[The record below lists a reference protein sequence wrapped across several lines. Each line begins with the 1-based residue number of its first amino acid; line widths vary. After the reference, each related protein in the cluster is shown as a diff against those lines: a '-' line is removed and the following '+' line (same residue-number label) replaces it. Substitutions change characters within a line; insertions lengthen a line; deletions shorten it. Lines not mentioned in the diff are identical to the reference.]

1 MHIGDI
7 LNGTYQVER
16 PLGVGGQ
23 ARVWQARHLRLPRTF
38 AIKECPLTGAD
49 QRELAER
56 RMLFERERD
65 ILAALSHP
73 GHPAIPKVS
82 DFWEEPEQ
90 LFLVMDLVDG
100 ETLIELLNRRGRFTE
115 PEVIAWGMQICEVLT
130 YLHGWQ
136 PPIIYRD
143 LSPDNVML
151 DRAGQLHLI
160 DFGIARTFKPGQSQ
174 NTTSLG
180 KAGYA
185 SPEHLSGG
193 KSQTDVR
200 SDIYTLG
207 ALLYHL
213 LTGQEPVAVVDRLKQ
228 KANLQGGRLLL
239 RPSTLNHKITQAME
253 ACILQ
258 AMALEP
264 YQRYQNAGEMQQAL
278 EAISFQAK
286 QAQQTQTAPP
296 WTEQIMNPQRLKTR
310 PVDPAAFNPGASAP
324 AATPPTLP
332 THPQSPYPR
341 GTEPTSPHPLL
352 PRGPTSGPGINRGA
366 PPPSSGKLGPSPLRR
381 GATGPAGSNPLPPS
395 GPLPTHPASPN
406 LPLTPL
412 GYPERGQTGSGPASR
427 SPAGANDPTAR
438 AQTGAMGQR
447 PPASTTPHRGEDHL
461 IISSGDAL
469 LPLPTGRKPLPPS
482 PLPRGGPLL
491 SRRRLLIGLG
501 AVGVAAA
508 GIGTATYFLNR
519 SQALYAPLHTLSGDS
534 LPVRCVAWSPDGR
547 RLASGGDNQTVKIWD
562 VSSGNLSLRLSGH
575 GDFVEGVAWSPDGF
589 SLASASADQKI
600 FIWDALQGGAP
611 QFTLTGHTDTVYAVA
626 WSPDGRMVASA
637 SADKTV
643 RVWDSQRTSDTARAV
658 LKGHTDSVYSIAW
671 SPDGTL
677 LLSASNDGTA
687 KIWNPLQSGLP
698 LHSFDDHQGFLRDA
712 VWSPD
717 GRRLATGSH
726 DKVVTIWDAA
736 KDFPAIR
743 VLNGPGDVVTSVAW
757 SQDGTLLA
765 AGSADHTVTLW
776 NPQQAGP
783 VVARLS
789 GHRDIVNAVAWSSAT
804 TMFAS
809 ASSDD
814 TVIIWQHQ

>member
-38 AIKECPLTGAD
+38 AIKECPLAGAD

-56 RMLFERERD
+56 RTLFERERD

-82 DFWEEPEQ
+82 DFWEEPDQ

-115 PEVIAWGMQICEVLT
+115 AEVVTWGMQICEVLT

-160 DFGIARTFKPGQSQ
+160 DFGIARTYKPGQAQ

-228 KANLQGGRLLL
+228 KANLQGGRVLL
-239 RPSTLNHKITQAME
+239 RPSTLNHKITQEME
-253 ACILQ
+253 ACILK

-264 YQRYQNAGEMQQAL
+264 DQRYQHAGEMQRAL

-286 QAQQTQTAPP
+286 QAQAAPS
-296 WTEQIMNPQRLKTR
+296 WTEQTMNPQRLRTR
-310 PVDPAAFNPGASAP
+310 PVDPGSFNPGTSAP
-324 AATPPTLP
+324 PATPPTR
-332 THPQSPYPR
+332 PQLPYPR
-341 GTEPTSPHPLL
+341 GTEQSGPNPLF
-352 PRGPTSGPGINRGA
+352 PRGPTSGPGMNRGA

-381 GATGPAGSNPLPPS
+381 GATGPAGSNPLLPS
-395 GPLPTHPASPN
+395 GPLPTHPASTN
-406 LPLTPL
+406 LPRNPL
-412 GYPERGQTGSGPASR
+412 GYPEREQTGPGPAFR
-427 SPAGANDPTAR
+427 SPAGANDPQAR
-438 AQTGAMGQR
+438 GPTSGMGQR
-447 PPASTTPHRGEDHL
+447 PPTSAAPHRGEDHL
-461 IISSGDAL
+461 IISSGDSL
-469 LPLPTGRKPLPPS
+469 LPLPTGRKPLPPA
-482 PLPRGGPLL
+482 PVLLRHGPLL

-508 GIGTATYFLNR
+508 GIGTATYFLTR
-519 SQALYAPLHTLSGDS
+519 SQALYAPLYTLSGDS
-534 LPVRCVAWSPDGR
+534 LPVQCVAWSADGR
-547 RLASGGDNQTVKIWD
+547 RLASGGNNQVVKIWD
-562 VSSGNLSLRLSGH
+562 ASSGNLSLRLTGH
-575 GDFVEGVAWSPDGF
+575 TDFVQGVAWSSDGF
-589 SLASASADQKI
+589 YLASASADQKV

-611 QFTLTGHTDTVYAVA
+611 QFTLTGHADTVYAVA

-643 RVWDSQRTSDTARAV
+643 RIWDSQRTSDTARVV
-658 LKGHTDSVYSIAW
+658 LTGHTDSVYSVAW

-687 KIWNPLQSGLP
+687 KIWNAVQGGLA
-698 LHSFDDHQGFLRDA
+698 LHSFSNRQGYLRDA

-717 GRRLATGSH
+717 GQRLATAAST
-726 DKVVTIWDAA
+726 KVVTIWDANQDSPS
-736 KDFPAIR
+736 DFA
-743 VLNGPGDVVTSVAW
+743 LSGPNDVVTSLAW
-757 SQDGTLLA
+757 SADGTLLV
-765 AGSADHTVTLW
+765 AGSADHSITLW

-783 VVARLS
+783 AIARLS
-789 GHRDIVNAVAWSSAT
+789 GHRDIVNAVAWSPAT

-814 TVIIWQHQ
+814 TVIIWQRQ